1 MINLVNISSGRILL
15 ACLILVIFVVFC
27 SSCSSEPHITFSD
40 YPNKGPISNDGYNAV
55 LATTDLKTGD
65 NRFSFLLTSPEGFV
79 SEEDVVLRIYQ
90 GGSKAMPVEYVP
102 DFIRWDSLTRG
113 TYVGHV
119 NFPDSGMWEASIDF
133 NDSGA
138 RRSVK
143 LFFDVSPTSQSPL
156 VGEPVPLSESKT
168 INSVDRIEDLSTGSL
183 IYVNLYEMSIRDAI
197 YESKPLITTF
207 SSPAFCISEVC
218 GPQVEVLNEL
228 SISLVGKINTI
239 HVDVYA
245 DPPEAQLDID
255 SANHSEIFLQW
266 GLNSP
271 QWTFLTDCE
280 GKVFRKYQ
288 GFAAKSEIESDV
300 AVMFSKDTY
309 STGCTS

>member
-15 ACLILVIFVVFC
+15 ACLILVVFVVFC
-27 SSCSSEPHITFSD
+27 SSCSSEPHIMFSD

-102 DFIRWDSLTRG
+102 DFIRWDSLARG

-143 LFFDVSPTSQSPL
+143 LFFDVSTTSQSPL

-197 YESKPLITTF
+197 YEGKPLITTF

-280 GKVFRKYQ
+280 GKVFSKYQ
-288 GFAAKSEIESDV
+288 GFGAKSEIESDV
-300 AVMFSKDTY
+300 AVMFSKDKY

>member
-1 MINLVNISSGRILL
+1 MINLVNTSSGGILRFQ
-15 ACLILVIFVVFC
+15 LILIVFVAFYYG
-27 SSCSSEPHITFSD
+27 CSSEPHVMFSD
-40 YPNKGPISNDGYNAV
+40 YPNKGPISNDGYSAV

-65 NRFSFLLTSPEGFV
+65 NRFSFLLSSPEGFV
-79 SEEDVVLRIYQ
+79 SVENVALRIYQ
-90 GGSKAMPVEYVP
+90 GGSKATALGYVP
-102 DFIRWDSLTRG
+102 DFIRWDGLPRG
-113 TYVGHV
+113 SYVDHV

-138 RRSVK
+138 RRSAG
-143 LFFDVSPTSQSPL
+143 LIFEVSATSTSP
-156 VGEPVPLSESKT
+156 VIGESVPLSESKT
-168 INSVDRIEDLSTGSL
+168 FEMVGRIEDLSTGSL
-183 IYVNLYEMSIRDAI
+183 IHTNLYDMTIREAI
-197 YESKPLITTF
+197 YEGKPLITTF

-255 SANHSEIFLQW
+255 SANYSEIFLEW

-300 AVMFSKDTY
+300 AVMFSRDKY

>member
-15 ACLILVIFVVFC
+15 ACLILVVFVVFC
-27 SSCSSEPHITFSD
+27 SSCSSEPHIMFSD

-79 SEEDVVLRIYQ
+79 SQEDVAVRIHQ

-102 DFIRWDSLTRG
+102 DFIRWDSLARG

-143 LFFDVSPTSQSPL
+143 LFFDVSTTSQSPL

-197 YESKPLITTF
+197 YEGKPLITTF

-280 GKVFRKYQ
+280 GKVFSKYQ
-288 GFAAKSEIESDV
+288 GFGAKSEIESDV
-300 AVMFSKDTY
+300 AVMFSKDKY